1 MRAQVEQSVE
11 GSCVYSLIRRAIH
24 SLGQGNQCYWFT
36 SFWILAIASS
46 DQEMNITSDFPS
58 STDDRLQLMSSPF
71 LFPLLPSPL
80 PDSPLSP
87 PSSIPCPPFFLSLS
101 LSVSLS
107 RYLYLLFFR
116 EIQLIYC
123 YIVTTKKG
131 KNHSGMRCHFLLLPW
146 GKDVQNTIIND
157 LHNKRS
163 SSIHWGVRS
172 QEAVW
177 NMLLQSISYKSH
189 KFNNIE
195 I

>member
-1 MRAQVEQSVE
+1 MTGLRDPKISGRHFLGVTIRGFWEGSSLTRQIDWGSWCQCRWALSNQMRAQVEQSVE

-87 PSSIPCPPFFLSLS
+87 PSSIPCPPFFFSLYPSLFLSLD
-101 LSVSLS
+101 
-107 RYLYLLFFR
+107 
-116 EIQLIYC
+116 I
-123 YIVTTKKG
+123 
-131 KNHSGMRCHFLLLPW
+131 
-146 GKDVQNTIIND
+146 
-157 LHNKRS
+157 
-163 SSIHWGVRS
+163 
-172 QEAVW
+172 
-177 NMLLQSISYKSH
+177 SISFSLEKY
-189 KFNNIE
+189 N
-195 I
+195 